1 MIPLSI
7 WPFRVQLSVILTGL
21 HASRKNTRGLYSRQ
35 STLSLTQYLFIELFS
50 TSKMY
55 EEVFIIAP
63 GEVMSTT
70 TLVMLEGAKGQ
81 QVEDTG
87 EV

>member
-1 MIPLSI
+1 
-7 WPFRVQLSVILTGL
+7 
-21 HASRKNTRGLYSRQ
+21 
-35 STLSLTQYLFIELFS
+35 
-50 TSKMY
+50 MY
-55 EEVFIIAP
+55 EEVFTIAP

-70 TLVMLEGAKGQ
+70 MLVMLEGAKGQ